1 MVKGQLT
8 TALFCYIIALMNHYE
23 TLGVNKSATPD
34 EIKKAYRRLAS
45 QHHPDKG
52 GDTAKFQEIQT
63 AYDTL
68 SDPDK
73 RAAYDNPSPFNGGH
87 SHFDFGHGP
96 MNINDIFNQFNF
108 GAGHG
113 QGPFGRF
120 RQAPQPRR
128 NKDIRAEIEMGLQE
142 TLYDQNKTLSIR
154 TANGERQTIDVTVP
168 KGITPGTT
176 IKYPGLGDGM
186 FTNLP
191 KGDFYL
197 TVQIIRHPSYQ
208 VNGLDLIVSLT
219 INCFQAIIG
228 SEQTI
233 VGLDGKVFTIQT
245 PQGCQPGTKLK
256 ISGEGLCGFQN
267 DIKGHLYVQ
276 VNVSIPTNLTDE
288 QKELIKTIQQ

>member
-8 TALFCYIIALMNHYE
+8 TALFYCIIVLMNHYE

-34 EIKKAYRRLAS
+34 EIKKAYRKLAS

-73 RAAYDNPSPFNGGH
+73 RAAYDNPNPFNGGH
-87 SHFDFGHGP
+87 SHFDFGGMP
-96 MNINDIFNQFNF
+96 PGMADIFSQFNF
-108 GAGHG
+108 GPGHD
-113 QGPFGRF
+113 PFGRF

-142 TLYDQNKTLSIR
+142 TLSDQPKTLSIR
-154 TANGERQTIDVTVP
+154 TANGERQTIDITVP
-168 KGITPGTT
+168 KGITSGTT

-197 TVQIIRHPSYQ
+197 TVNILRHPSYQ

-267 DIKGHLYVQ
+267 DIKGNLYVQ

-288 QKELIKTIQQ
+288 QKELIKSIQQ

>member
-1 MVKGQLT
+1 MST
-8 TALFCYIIALMNHYE
+8 HYE
-23 TLGVNKSATPD
+23 TLGVSKTATPD
-34 EIKKAYRRLAS
+34 EIKKAYRKLAS
-45 QHHPDKG
+45 KHHPDKG
-52 GDTAKFQEIQT
+52 GDTAMFQKIEE
-63 AYDTL
+63 AYRVL
-68 SDPDK
+68 SDPNK
-73 RAAYDNPSPFNGGH
+73 RQEYDNPNPFNGGH
-87 SHFDFGHGP
+87 SHFDFGGMHP
-96 MNINDIFNQFNF
+96 SMADIFSQFNF
-108 GAGHG
+108 GPG
-113 QGPFGRF
+113 QDPFGRF
-120 RQAPQPRR
+120 RHAQQPRR

-142 TLYDQNKTLSIR
+142 TLYDQQKTLSIR

-197 TVQIIRHPSYQ
+197 TVQILRHPSYQ
-208 VNGLDLIVSLT
+208 VSGLDLIVSLT

-267 DIKGHLYVQ
+267 DTKGHLYVQ
-276 VNVSIPTNLTDE
+276 VQVSIPTNLTDE
-288 QKELIKTIQQ
+288 QKELIKSIQQ